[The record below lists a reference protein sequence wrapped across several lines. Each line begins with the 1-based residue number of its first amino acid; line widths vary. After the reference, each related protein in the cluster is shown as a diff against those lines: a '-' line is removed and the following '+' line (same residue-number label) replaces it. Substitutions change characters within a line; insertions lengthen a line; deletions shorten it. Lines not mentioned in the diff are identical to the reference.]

1 MKRIRIVI
9 NNLLLM
15 LGFTLINRRGTK
27 IVTVKVRGGIQ
38 IKSNR
43 NRALDYRMDDSGWRI
58 LW

>member
-1 MKRIRIVI
+1 MRKIRILL
-9 NNLLLM
+9 NKTLLL
-15 LGFTLINRRGTK
+15 LGFTLINRKGTK

-43 NRALDYRMDDSGWRI
+43 NRTLDYSMDDDGWKI